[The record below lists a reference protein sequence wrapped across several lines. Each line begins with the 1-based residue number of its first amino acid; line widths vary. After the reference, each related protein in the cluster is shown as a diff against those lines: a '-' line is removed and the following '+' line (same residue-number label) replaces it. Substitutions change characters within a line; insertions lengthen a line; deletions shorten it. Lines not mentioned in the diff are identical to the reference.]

1 MRSENHESKVNNSLI
16 VWRPMSLP
24 EGRSQE
30 SEKSEVANLCNT
42 DGVKGA
48 RVIIWRALNSYC
60 HGNLM
65 R

>member
-1 MRSENHESKVNNSLI
+1 MNQKLIIALLYGDQCHCQKVGYRK
-16 VWRPMSLP
+16 VR
-24 EGRSQE
+24 
-30 SEKSEVANLCNT
+30 KSEVANLCSTN
-42 DGVKGA
+42 GVKGA